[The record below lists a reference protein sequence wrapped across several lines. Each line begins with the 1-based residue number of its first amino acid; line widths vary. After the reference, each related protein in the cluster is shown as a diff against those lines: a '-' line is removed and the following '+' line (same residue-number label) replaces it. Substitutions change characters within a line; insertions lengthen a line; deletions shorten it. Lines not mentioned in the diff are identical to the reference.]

1 MQLFAT
7 EYTLDTLSYTVWKL
21 YDLNITI
28 AHLPDVF
35 PFQLTTTSMAVVLP
49 QLLLKWGPKR
59 PVVVSLNVT
68 EAPKIYFRQN
78 QFEVTSPITIRLQ
91 VNNSKTLELDQ
102 ALTMVVPVHLVIN
115 LEIKPSPKGDL
126 TIYIKIKTLKMTVS
140 DLVDVNVTGVTK
152 L

>member
-1 MQLFAT
+1 M
-7 EYTLDTLSYTVWKL
+7 
-21 YDLNITI
+21 
-28 AHLPDVF
+28 
-35 PFQLTTTSMAVVLP
+35 
-49 QLLLKWGPKR
+49 
-59 PVVVSLNVT
+59 
-68 EAPKIYFRQN
+68 
-78 QFEVTSPITIRLQ
+78 TSPITIRLQ